1 MATYDSTT
9 SKGDASTDASYASTI
24 AATATAFT
32 WQTADG
38 SWITATGTG
47 FTYDTKGTADV
58 SDDVPTGGTVTQ
70 VTFNWVENNNTVG
83 DDLGSDDASIY
94 NISVALTALVNPAN
108 PTAGS
113 NAFWANLLGGND
125 TIKAGPLIIDP
136 GINTPGGIFTGD
148 YAAVI
153 STILNTV
160 SVTGGDD
167 TFTSAIP
174 SGSFGISLS
183 RGGNVSSDALV
194 GDALSVDGT
203 VFHNILFAGHVTGG
217 DDTFRISA
225 KSGFMIVG
233 DVQEVG
239 QYGDVTGGKDI
250 IVSNLNYI
258 SAIDGGGGRYAGD
271 VEYSVG
277 TVAGGNDRITGS
289 NSSFTIESISGDAW
303 NIAGGTLAGG
313 NDTLNG
319 RAGQDMIGGDAYF
332 QTGGEIT
339 GGNDTI
345 SGGDDSDI
353 LSGDVFRMQAA
364 DSGSATLT
372 GGNDVIHGGLGN
384 DIIVGDLWR
393 VEDGTAGTTTVH
405 GGNDTL
411 YGDDGNDVI
420 YGDIGPDSTAFLD
433 SGGSDTLDGGLGN
446 DYLDGQDG
454 TDTASYARIAAAVT
468 VDLQTGKAT
477 GQGTD
482 TLVSIENVTG
492 SSLAD
497 HLMGDAGANVLT
509 GGGGNDTLSGRDGA
523 DYLIG
528 GSGSDVLNG
537 GRGNDTFI
545 LDADGV
551 ADTIAGSLDT
561 DVISLA
567 NATSATT
574 VNMALGTIT
583 GGGFGNDTFTGIE
596 VIGGSDSAVFA
607 DTVIGSAAADV
618 MFLQGGND
626 VANGG
631 GGNDAIAGQNGNDT
645 LDGGLGNDTLEGGDG
660 SDTFVFDT
668 ALSAT
673 TNVDT
678 IQDFVSGTDHIK
690 LENAVFTGLSSG
702 ALAAAAFVSG
712 PGIVAAQDSSDRI
725 VYDTNTGFLYFDA
738 GGTGGAAPIHFAT
751 LDGHPA
757 LSASDFQII

>member
-9 SKGDASTDASYASTI
+9 SKGDASADASYALTI
-24 AATATAFT
+24 AATATTFT

-47 FTYDTKGTADV
+47 FTYDTKGTSDV
-58 SDDVPTGGTVTQ
+58 SDDTPTGGTVTQ
-70 VTFNWVENNNTVG
+70 ITFNWVENNNTVG

-94 NISVALTALVNPAN
+94 NISVALTAVAS
-108 PTAGS
+108 GS

-125 TIKAGPLIIDP
+125 TIKAGPLIIP
-136 GINTPGGIFTGD
+136 TGINTSGGIFTGD
-148 YAAVI
+148 YATVLG
-153 STILNTV
+153 TVLNTA
-160 SVTGGDD
+160 SVTGGND

-183 RGGNVSSDALV
+183 RGGNVSSNALV

-203 VFHNILFAGHVTGG
+203 VFHNILFSGHVTGG
-217 DDTFRISA
+217 DDIFRISA

-233 DVQEVG
+233 DVQQVG
-239 QYGDVTGGKDI
+239 QYGDVTGGKDT
-250 IVSNLNYI
+250 IVSNLDYI
-258 SAIDGGGGRYAGD
+258 SAIDGGAGTYTGD
-271 VEYSVG
+271 VEYSIG
-277 TVAGGNDRITGS
+277 TVRGGNDKITGS
-289 NSSFTIESISGDAW
+289 NSSFTNEGISGDAW
-303 NIAGGTLAGG
+303 TIAGGTL
-313 NDTLNG
+313 
-319 RAGQDMIGGDAYF
+319 
-332 QTGGEIT
+332 T
-339 GGNDTI
+339 GGNDNLSGRAGLDLIAGDLYYQKGGEIDGGNDII

-353 LSGDVFRMQAA
+353 LSGDVLRMQVG
-364 DSGSATLT
+364 DSATATLS
-372 GGNDVIHGGLGN
+372 GGNDTIHGGLGN
-384 DIIVGDLWR
+384 DVIVGDLWR
-393 VEDGTAGTTTVH
+393 VESGTADTVTVY

-411 YGDDGNDVI
+411 YGDDGNDFI
-420 YGDIGPDSTAFLD
+420 YGDIGPDSTGFLD
-433 SGGSDTLDGGLGN
+433 IGGFDTLDGGLGN
-446 DYLDGQDG
+446 DYLDGQGG

-482 TLVSIENVTG
+482 TLVSVENVIG

-497 HLMGDAGANVLT
+497 RLMGDAGNNVLT
-509 GGGGNDTLSGRDGA
+509 GGGGNDTLSGRDGN

-528 GSGSDVLNG
+528 GAGADTMNG

-551 ADTIAGSLDT
+551 ADTIIGSADIDT
-561 DVISLA
+561 ISLA

-583 GGGFGNDTFTGIE
+583 GGGFGNDSFTGIE
-596 VIGGSDSAVFA
+596 VIAGSNSAVFA

-618 MFLQGGND
+618 MFLQAGND

-631 GGNDAIAGQNGNDT
+631 GGNDAIAGQDGNDT
-645 LDGGLGNDTLEGGDG
+645 LNGGAGNDTLEGDDG

-678 IQDFVSGTDHIK
+678 I
-690 LENAVFTGLSSG
+690 
-702 ALAAAAFVSG
+702 
-712 PGIVAAQDSSDRI
+712 
-725 VYDTNTGFLYFDA
+725 
-738 GGTGGAAPIHFAT
+738 
-751 LDGHPA
+751 
-757 LSASDFQII
+757 